1 MSIPLRVQVINNN
14 RFLPKEKGKKG
25 FLLSPIDSTND
36 VPNGTWTVLP
46 FLVFL
51 YVRYLDMNECYKH
64 VLISLLPDIVSRH
77 IEATAGS
84 KFSFELVSQIHMACC
99 TLSMRPNSTNLHQLK
114 DSNQL
119 RDFKFIRCKEM
130 IVRGQN
136 TKHFTYQVT

>member
-1 MSIPLRVQVINNN
+1 
-14 RFLPKEKGKKG
+14 
-25 FLLSPIDSTND
+25 
-36 VPNGTWTVLP
+36 
-46 FLVFL
+46 
-51 YVRYLDMNECYKH
+51 MNECCKH

-77 IEATAGS
+77 IEATAAS

-130 IVRGQN
+130 ILRGQN